1 MAGQNLLT
9 VRQIEALPEGFH
21 SDGGNLYLR
30 VRGNGR
36 SWVFRYKV
44 PRGGTWATEGKPVE
58 LGLGSYPARG
68 LKDARGVAETLRSEV
83 ANKRN
88 PADYLNPPSAEPV
101 KVKSFADYA
110 TAYIEAHE
118 AGWRNPKH
126 RQQWR
131 NTIIGPK
138 DGHETDT
145 PAYAKPIWAKA
156 PGEITSAH
164 IADLLEPIWRTK
176 TETATRVRQ
185 RIETIIDYAFVKE
198 GIDRRNPARW
208 KGNLE
213 HVLPDPR
220 KAAKAAGKLKNHA
233 APPWASVPAIMA
245 SLRAKPAVTSALA
258 LRFSI
263 LTAARS
269 TEMRAMTWSE
279 VDMDG
284 AVWRLPGERT
294 KNAEA
299 HDVPLNTEALA
310 ILATMKERKH
320 PDSDRVFAGPTGG
333 LLSDVAINKVLHA
346 AYPGITAHGIA
357 RSSFRDW
364 VAEATS
370 FSDKIAE
377 AALNHRNP
385 NETEAA
391 YLRTKFFDRRIGLMK
406 AWGDFVGGRD
416 NVLKLAASA

>member
-44 PRGGTWATEGKPVE
+44 PKGAAWAAAGKPVE

-68 LKDARGVAETLRSEV
+68 LKDARGVAEALRSEV

-101 KVKSFADYA
+101 KAKTFSDYA

-138 DGHETDT
+138 DGEESDVQ
-145 PAYAKPIWAKA
+145 PYAKPIWTKA

-233 APPWASVPAIMA
+233 APPWADVPAIMA

-269 TEMRAMTWSE
+269 METRAMTWSE
-279 VDMDG
+279 VDIDG

-294 KNAEA
+294 KNGEA
-299 HDVPLNTEALA
+299 HDVPLNAEALA
-310 ILATMKERKH
+310 ILKGLAKD
-320 PDSDRVFAGPTGG
+320 DSKPTDRVFAGPTGG
-333 LLSDVAINKVLHA
+333 LLSDVAINKVLYA
-346 AYPGITAHGIA
+346 AYPDITAHGIA

-391 YLRTKFFDRRIGLMK
+391 YLRTKFFDRRIELMR
-406 AWGDFVGGRD
+406 AWGDFVAGKD
-416 NVLKLAASA
+416 NVIKLAASA